1 MCSPSGTRR
10 ADTLRPTLL
19 ALLLALAL
27 CEPAGSAAHASVDEA
42 VEVSDAV
49 LMLEAEPEAGFD
61 GGACM
66 DATEAHGGGLGLV
79 FERRALGPTSALSQA
94 LLHSRSKPTL
104 AVFWFEAR
112 ADVVAIYLYAPQ
124 SHAVYVRE
132 VARSSEAAMV
142 EAVGLITASTAGA
155 LRSGET
161 LAMRKISEQEWAAL
175 QAEPKPTGPVEPPL
189 TDPGP
194 EPEVPPESEP
204 VLEAPRE
211 LLKLELGVGYRGASF
226 NNQAPWQHGV
236 AGRFAALLGDGVL
249 VEVGYAWMA
258 PVNIGGVA
266 ELKLTR
272 HEPEVAAG
280 WRWTLGT
287 RSELDALGLGALEL
301 NRWRAGTR
309 SGTRV
314 RGRVGGAF
322 RAAVEVG
329 AGVFLEARFGAR
341 VALNRFDF
349 VVCES
354 PDAACSGDA
363 REVVASG
370 WRVAPEASVG
380 VSYRFGVSAKK

>member
-1 MCSPSGTRR
+1 M
-10 ADTLRPTLL
+10 L

-27 CEPAGSAAHASVDEA
+27 CEPAGSAAHASVDET

-49 LMLEAEPEAGFD
+49 LMLESEPEAGFD
-61 GGACM
+61 GSACM

-79 FERRALGPTSALSQA
+79 FERRALGSTSALSQA
-94 LLHSRSKPTL
+94 LSHSRSKPTL

-161 LAMRKISEQEWAAL
+161 LAMRKISEEEWSAL
-175 QAEPKPTGPVEPPL
+175 QAEPKPMDPAEPPP
-189 TDPGP
+189 TEP
-194 EPEVPPESEP
+194 EPEVPPESDP
-204 VLEAPRE
+204 VLEAPRDV
-211 LLKLELGVGYRGASF
+211 LKLELGAGYRGASF
-226 NNQAPWQHGV
+226 NTQAPWQHGV

-258 PVNIGGVA
+258 PAEIGGGA
-266 ELKLTR
+266 ELELTR

-280 WRWTLGT
+280 WRWMLGA
-287 RSELDALGLGALEL
+287 RSELDVLGLGALEL

-314 RGRVGGAF
+314 RGRVGGAL

-329 AGVFLEARFGAR
+329 AGVFFEARLGAR

-349 VVCES
+349 VVCER

-370 WRVAPEASVG
+370 WRVSPDASIG
-380 VSYRFGVSAKK
+380 LSYRFGVSAKK